1 MTEIDLTRWAI
12 RHHVG
17 MDALA
22 ELRAMLTTGATSDAG
37 SNGSEARVASA
48 VTLEAG
54 RRGDI
59 VLWRNNVGA
68 CKTDD
73 GRMIRYGL
81 ANVSKAMNERIK
93 SADLIGVYRR
103 IITQDDVGRVIGQF
117 LSVETK
123 REGWKPSNSQRDTA
137 QAAWAS
143 GVVAWGGVA
152 LIHASSSQPAFRAL
166 PQGAIA

>member
-37 SNGSEARVASA
+37 SSGSEARVASA

-103 IITQDDVGRVIGQF
+103 EITQDDVGRVIGQF

>member
-17 MDALA
+17 MDAIA
-22 ELRAMLTTGATSDAG
+22 ELRAMLTTGATSEAG

-166 PQGAIA
+166 PQGALA

>member
-17 MDALA
+17 MDAIA

-37 SNGSEARVASA
+37 SSGSEARVASA

-103 IITQDDVGRVIGQF
+103 VITQDDVGRVIGQF

-166 PQGAIA
+166 PQGAVA

>member
-17 MDALA
+17 MDAIA

-37 SNGSEARVASA
+37 SDGSEARVASA
-48 VTLEAG
+48 VTFEAG

-103 IITQDDVGRVIGQF
+103 VITPDDVGRVIGQF

>member
-1 MTEIDLTRWAI
+1 
-12 RHHVG
+12 
-17 MDALA
+17 
-22 ELRAMLTTGATSDAG
+22 MLTTGATSEAG

-103 IITQDDVGRVIGQF
+103 VITQDDVGRVIGQF

>member
-17 MDALA
+17 VDAIA
-22 ELRAMLTTGATSDAG
+22 ELRAMLTTGATSEAG

-103 IITQDDVGRVIGQF
+103 VITQDDVGRVIGQF

>member
-17 MDALA
+17 MDAIA
-22 ELRAMLTTGATSDAG
+22 ELRAMLTTGATSEAG

-103 IITQDDVGRVIGQF
+103 VITQDDVGRVIGQF

>member
-17 MDALA
+17 MDAIA
-22 ELRAMLTTGATSDAG
+22 ELRAMLTTGATSEAG

-103 IITQDDVGRVIGQF
+103 VIAPDDVGRVIGQF

>member
-17 MDALA
+17 MDAIA
-22 ELRAMLTTGATSDAG
+22 ELRAMLTTGATSEAG

>member
-17 MDALA
+17 MGAIA
-22 ELRAMLTTGATSDAG
+22 ELRAMLTTGTTSEAG

-103 IITQDDVGRVIGQF
+103 EITQDDVGRVIGQF

>member
-17 MDALA
+17 MDAIA
-22 ELRAMLTTGATSDAG
+22 ELRAMLTTGATSEAG

-103 IITQDDVGRVIGQF
+103 VITQDDVGRVIGQF

-166 PQGAIA
+166 PQGALA

>member
-17 MDALA
+17 MDAIA
-22 ELRAMLTTGATSDAG
+22 ELRALLITGATSEAG

>member
-1 MTEIDLTRWAI
+1 MTELDLTRWAI

-17 MDALA
+17 MDAIA
-22 ELRAMLTTGATSDAG
+22 ELRVMLTTGATGG
-37 SNGSEARVASA
+37 SGAAGSEARVASA

-68 CKTDD
+68 CKADD

-81 ANVSKAMNERIK
+81 ANVSKAMNGRIK
-93 SADLIGVYRR
+93 SADLIGIYRR
-103 IITQDDVGRVIGQF
+103 QIEQVDVGRVIGQF

-123 REGWKPSNSQRDTA
+123 REGWRPGASQRDIA
-137 QAAWAS
+137 QAAWGA
-143 GVVAWGGVA
+143 GVVAWGGVS
-152 LIHASSSQPAFRAL
+152 LIHASASQPAFSDL
-166 PQGAIA
+166 PRGPEA

>member
-1 MTEIDLTRWAI
+1 MNELDLTRWAI

-17 MDALA
+17 LDAIA
-22 ELRAMLTTGATSDAG
+22 ELRVMLTTGVTGEAG
-37 SNGSEARVASA
+37 AEGSEARVASA

-73 GRMIRYGL
+73 GRMLRYGL

-93 SADLIGVYRR
+93 SADLIGIHRR
-103 IITQDDVGRVIGQF
+103 VVTQADVGKVIGQF

-123 REGWKPSNSQRDTA
+123 REGWKPGSSQRDIA
-137 QAAWAS
+137 QAAWGA
-143 GVVAWGGVA
+143 GVVAWGGVS
-152 LIHASSSQPAFRAL
+152 LIHASSSQPAFGTL
-166 PQGAIA
+166 TQGAV